1 LNKRKSARIKTVLP
15 VKMCIDTGTAFVHTV
30 DITDTGA
37 QLGGVRTRLEPGMI
51 VSLRRGSHKAK
62 FRIAWV
68 RQLAPNELRAGIEC
82 LEPQKN
88 FWEVN
93 RPNTGSDAE
102 QDANA
107 IMTIQNWVVRSSYA
121 ASADWYA
128 LLTSARQRNH
138 QQSGIAMADGIER
151 VCVQSASLR

>member
-1 LNKRKSARIKTVLP
+1 VADDLGNFSALDFSQDNCLAVLNKRKSARIKTVLP

-107 IMTIQNWVVRSSYA
+107 IMTILSHCSRIGW
-121 ASADWYA
+121 
-128 LLTSARQRNH
+128 
-138 QQSGIAMADGIER
+138 
-151 VCVQSASLR
+151 